1 MRTGVLSDQSI
12 LKHCAKY
19 QPIPMHMTHSI
30 LNQSP
35 ILTTPYTSKKI
46 KHVRQM
52 SRPQT
57 FDALATHLG
66 KHSGSVELRGLLH
79 QALNNAISSP
89 ENGNDN
95 DNSTPATP
103 ATPVTPASVTPAPV
117 TLATPAI
124 PATVPPRRV
133 YQGPGS
139 ISNIFS
145 YHSQQGGRTQV
156 PQTPGVPHM
165 GALTTPS
172 PQGITP
178 SPQGINTGETRQGTH
193 YLGLPYVP
201 YPDHSPVQ
209 SA

>member
-35 ILTTPYTSKKI
+35 ILTTPYSSKKI

-66 KHSGSVELRGLLH
+66 KHSGSVELRELLH
-79 QALNNAISSP
+79 QALNNAISSA
-89 ENGNDN
+89 ENDRDNNDN
-95 DNSTPATP
+95 DNDNDNDNVTPATP
-103 ATPVTPASVTPAPV
+103 ATPAPVTPAPV
-117 TLATPAI
+117 TPAPVTPAV
-124 PATVPPRRV
+124 TVPNLANFPYLTRL
-133 YQGPGS
+133 QS
-139 ISNIFS
+139 LQQSN
-145 YHSQQGGRTQV
+145 QATRTQF
-156 PQTPGVPHM
+156 PQTPGVLPM
-165 GALTTPS
+165 GALTTPAAL
-172 PQGITP
+172 TP
-178 SPQGINTGETRQGTH
+178 SPQGTNLIAGQTRGGTS
-193 YLGLPYVP
+193 YLLPDP
-201 YPDHSPVQ
+201 PVQ